1 MAKKIR
7 SEEEA
12 YKRYHELY
20 QAGRQAFIDYGT
32 DPITGKVADD
42 ANYMY
47 YKLGK
52 SEQRLGQIVE
62 SVEAFGRLQYSKAL
76 RKYEDKLEKWKPES
90 GEPKPK
96 KPHRDSF
103 DRYLDQFARAQTR
116 RYTTA
121 QAQAIVDGK
130 FKIEEEV
137 FVLDRKTKEKIP
149 LTDKET
155 GELITDPDTGELLYK
170 TRIRKRK
177 VTKNDV
183 YYRTEEDAEK
193 FFWDPI
199 RKRRQALIQQ
209 EKELG
214 EKGRTGSELSVWLA
228 ETIANE
234 FFGSEA
240 PDER

>member
-20 QAGRQAFIDYGT
+20 QAGREAFLRYGT
-32 DPITGKVADD
+32 DPITGQIADD

-52 SEQRLGQIVE
+52 TEQRLGQIVE
-62 SVEAFGRLQYSKAL
+62 SVEAFGRLQYRKAL
-76 RKYEDKLEKWKPES
+76 RKYEDKLEQWTPES

-116 RYTTA
+116 RYSTA
-121 QAQAIVDGK
+121 QAQNIVKNK

-137 FVLDRKTKEKIP
+137 FVIDRKTKQKVP
-149 LTDKET
+149 LLDKKT
-155 GELITDPDTGELLYK
+155 GEQKIDPETGELLYK
-170 TRIRKRK
+170 TRIRKRNA
-177 VTKNDV
+177 TLNDV

-199 RKRRQALIQQ
+199 RKRRKELQAEQ
-209 EKELG
+209 KELG
-214 EKGRTGSELSVWLA
+214 EDGLSGSDLSKYLS
-228 ETIANE
+228 ETIARE
-234 FFGSEA
+234 FFGS
-240 PDER
+240 P